1 MPVLGGPA
9 AVDTAGAPGVSG
21 GETEPSPRSRP
32 NVMCEPA
39 ALPLRKDGRTFRD
52 ERKAAMRHRS
62 PSTLAVAAAALLLL
76 AAPLHADVQPGDV
89 ITPADADKV
98 KDLVSPGLHWCVQF
112 GLPMRIVEPK
122 PIHWKRAYKEATEK
136 YSSQVKLTEAGGV
149 EGYVAGQP
157 FPNPDTKND
166 PKAALKIMWN
176 FAFRPNFYEDLDLRN
191 FDADTG
197 PISKQRPLQVE
208 RHFLIDHFRRLRYV
222 GRLYN
227 DPKPLLPNKE
237 GFEYKETLHP
247 LIEPFDLKGVGFTYY
262 RYLDP
267 AKQDDSWLY
276 LPSLRR
282 VRRLSSAQR
291 SDALFGQDT
300 DQDSYGGYAGQIA
313 WMEWKLLKE
322 QTILGAM
329 HTTHF
334 PVKWADG
341 AADWAFD
348 GEWEKREA
356 YVVEG
361 ISKLPQYAFSK
372 RVLYIDKESYEVPYS
387 DMYDRGG
394 ELWKIWINNFA
405 HRKEAFPGSKM
416 QYEEETLFVPSIIMV
431 DMQLEHATKAS
442 LPSHRFPG
450 EPGWYWHQGDK
461 EGTTEDQFTIARL
474 ISSGH

>member
-1 MPVLGGPA
+1 MRHTRTRILVAAFALFVAAGPA
-9 AVDTAGAPGVSG
+9 
-21 GETEPSPRSRP
+21 
-32 NVMCEPA
+32 
-39 ALPLRKDGRTFRD
+39 L
-52 ERKAAMRHRS
+52 
-62 PSTLAVAAAALLLL
+62 
-76 AAPLHADVQPGDV
+76 ADVKPGDKV
-89 ITPADADKV
+89 TAANVDSV
-98 KDLVSPGLHWCVQF
+98 KDMISPGLYWAIQY
-112 GLPMRIVEPK
+112 GLPMDIIETRDTPVK
-122 PIHWKRAYKEATEK
+122 KAYLEATEK
-136 YSSQVKLTEAGGV
+136 YSSQVKLADAGGV
-149 EGYVAGQP
+149 TGYVAGFP
-157 FPNPDTKND
+157 FPNTDTSD
-166 PKAALKIMWN
+166 PQVALKLMWN
-176 FAFRPNFYEDLDLRN
+176 FAFRPNFEEDLALKN

-197 PISKQRPLQVE
+197 PISKDRPLQVE

-227 DPKPLLPNKE
+227 DPKPEWPNKE

-313 WMEWKLLKE
+313 WMDWKFLGEKK
-322 QTILGAM
+322 ILAAM
-329 HTTHF
+329 HTENF
-334 PVKWADG
+334 PVKWVEG
-341 AADWAFD
+341 AADWAFQ
-348 GEWEKREA
+348 GEWEERDG
-356 YVVEG
+356 YILEG

-372 RVLYIDKESYEVPYS
+372 RVLYLDKSTFECAYS
-387 DMYDRGG
+387 DMYDRAG
-394 ELWKIWINNFA
+394 ELWKIWINNYQHKKQA
-405 HRKEAFPGSKM
+405 YPGS
-416 QYEEETLFVPSIIMV
+416 TLTYDELTVLIPSITMI

-450 EPGWYWHQGDK
+450 EPGWYWSQGDGA
-461 EGTTEDQFTIARL
+461 GTDEDQFTIAEL